1 MSTGFSE
8 REQGSLKLGVGIH
21 PLSRGGDQAQA
32 WKRALGTKPIPA
44 RLSTLVETK
53 PRWNV
58 FGVSAAFQALLLL
71 FFVSLPLF
79 FPEKLKIALNY
90 SVMPLATPETQV
102 LLPPPPPKIKPR
114 IERPK
119 PEPIEQPVEPPK
131 PKVVKLIAPKFN
143 PPVMAKPKP
152 AEARA
157 PELKPAFE
165 EVKLDVE
172 SRQPK
177 RPREDVKLGNM
188 TTGSAAP
195 ATVNLPLKQVQTGG
209 FGDPQGIPGPGD
221 PSKRA
226 NINRKGSPDLPSG
239 PGYGNGLGGSS
250 GVRGTVASTGFGSGI
265 AIPPPSGSGKGG
277 GVRVRTAGFSDATAA
292 AAEAPQ
298 KKTRADQ
305 TPATTVVILD
315 KPRPTYTQ
323 EGRNLKIEGDVVL
336 DVVFLASGQLQVNRV
351 VSGLG
356 HGLDEAAVSA
366 AKQIKFRP
374 AKREGQPVDFP
385 ARVRIEFRLA
395 Y

>member
-1 MSTGFSE
+1 MSTRFSE
-8 REQGSLKLGVGIH
+8 RDQGTLKLGVGIN
-21 PLSRGGDQAQA
+21 PLRRRDETQA
-32 WKRALGTKPIPA
+32 WKQALGSKPIPA
-44 RLSTLVETK
+44 RLSTLTETK

-79 FPEKLKIALNY
+79 FPEKLKVALNY

-143 PPVMAKPKP
+143 PPVMSKPRP

-157 PELKPAFE
+157 PELKPVFE
-165 EVKLDVE
+165 DVKLDVE

-177 RPREDVKLGNM
+177 RPREEVKLGNM

-209 FGDPQGIPGPGD
+209 FGDPQGVPGPGD
-221 PSKRA
+221 PSRRA
-226 NINRKGSPDLPSG
+226 NVNRKGSPDLPSG
-239 PGYGNGLGGSS
+239 PGYGNGLGGAS

-277 GVRVRTAGFSDATAA
+277 GVRTAGFSDATAV
-292 AAEAPQ
+292 AAEAPK
-298 KKTRADQ
+298 KKTGADQ
-305 TPATTVVILD
+305 TPTTAVDILD

-323 EGRNLKIEGDVVL
+323 EGRNLRIEGDVVL

>member
-8 REQGSLKLGVGIH
+8 REQGSLKLGVGII
-21 PLSRGGDQAQA
+21 PRRRGDENEA
-32 WKRALGTKPIPA
+32 WKRAMGTKPIPA
-44 RLSTLVETK
+44 RLATLADSK
-53 PRWNV
+53 PRWDI
-58 FGVSAAFQALLLL
+58 FGVSAVFQTLLLL
-71 FFVSLPLF
+71 FFASLPLF

-90 SVMPLATPETQV
+90 SVMPLAAPETQV
-102 LLPPPPPKIKPR
+102 LMPPPPPKVKPR

-119 PEPIEQPVEPPK
+119 PETVEQPVEPPR

-143 PPVMAKPKP
+143 QPIMLKPKP
-152 AEARA
+152 VEARA
-157 PELKPAFE
+157 PELKPVFE
-165 EVKLDVE
+165 ATKIDLEA
-172 SRQPK
+172 RQPK
-177 RPREDVKLGNM
+177 RPREEVKLGGM

-209 FGDPQGIPGPGD
+209 FGDPDGIPGPGD

-239 PGYGNGLGGSS
+239 PGYGNGLGGAK

-265 AIPPPSGSGKGG
+265 AIPPPSGGGKGG
-277 GVRVRTAGFSDATAA
+277 TVKTSGFSDATAA
-292 AAEAPQ
+292 AAPK
-298 KKTRADQ
+298 KKTGSDQ
-305 TPATTVVILD
+305 NATTPVDLLE
-315 KPRPTYTQ
+315 KPRPVYTQ
-323 EGRNLKIEGDVVL
+323 EGRTLRIEGDVVI

-366 AKQIKFRP
+366 AKQIRFRP
-374 AKREGQPVDFP
+374 AKREGRPVDFP